1 MIEREDAISDYTRLP
16 AKRLPSNTCGE
27 VAQDCSCVSRRVFAR
42 DSHRTVDLSAQLVAE
57 MLKRRGQGR
66 YIWRPTLGFVD
77 QGGDEA
83 VSGCSRCEHHMPRLD
98 VGVRWRILGQ
108 GERLIH
114 QLPRHRLG

>member
-1 MIEREDAISDYTRLP
+1 M
-16 AKRLPSNTCGE
+16 
-27 VAQDCSCVSRRVFAR
+27 SRRVFAR
-42 DSHRTVDLSAQLVAE
+42 DSHRTVDLSAQPVAE

-66 YIWRPTLGFVD
+66 NIWRSALGFVD

-83 VSGCSRCEHHMPRLD
+83 VPGSSRCERHMPRLD

-114 QLPRHRLG
+114 QLPFEQKHQRRMALSARLIKVATW